1 MSKAPASGALAAADA
16 GGVAAIPAAPVG
28 PRWVGY
34 LLVAFGLAIL
44 VLFAATTDVRQ
55 VAHALRGIRPALL
68 GLAVVVLALQILVRG
83 IRWRYMIYRL
93 TGTAVSVRFA
103 AISIVA
109 GIAAGSVVPA
119 RTFEMAKAMLL
130 KGSYGTSLGASTSA
144 MIVERAL
151 DLLLIVVSLT
161 VAALLL
167 PGRIAIAGRLLPVII
182 IAIVAG
188 CALVAAAP
196 LRVRGWTAAVLHAI
210 PAPAAVRTYAIRL
223 VDTLF
228 ESILLWRQG
237 RTLGVLLPLTGLS
250 TALDLVRVCAVFWGV
265 GVALPVPVLIFTYLG
280 AMMLGMALLIPG
292 GVGVTEVSQVGL
304 IMLLAPQV
312 APSALIRSAVLAD
325 RFLSYYLVLVIGA
338 AFLIA
343 YHRYR
348 HVFR

>member
-1 MSKAPASGALAAADA
+1 MSKVPASDVLTAADEGGLAA
-16 GGVAAIPAAPVG
+16 VPAAA

-44 VLFAATTDVRQ
+44 VLFAATTNVRQ
-55 VAHALRGIRPALL
+55 LAHALRGIRPALL
-68 GLAVVVLALQILVRG
+68 GVAVVVVVLQILVRG
-83 IRWRYMIYRL
+83 IRWRYMICRL
-93 TGTAVSVRFA
+93 TGTAISIRFA

-151 DLLLIVVSLT
+151 DLLLVVISLT
-161 VAALLL
+161 LAALLL
-167 PGRIAIAGRLLPVII
+167 PGRVAIAGRLLPVII
-182 IAIVAG
+182 IVIVGG
-188 CALVAAAP
+188 CLLVAAAP
-196 LRVRGWTAAVLHAI
+196 LRFRGWMAAVLHRI
-210 PAPAAVRTYAIRL
+210 PAPQGARSHAMRL
-223 VDTLF
+223 VDTFF

-237 RTLGVLLPLTGLS
+237 RTLGILLPLTGLS
-250 TALDLVRVCAVFWGV
+250 TALDLTRVCAVFWGM

-280 AMMLGMALLIPG
+280 AVVLGMMLLIPG

-304 IMLLAPQV
+304 IALLAPQV
-312 APSALIRSAVLAD
+312 APPALIRSAVLAD
-325 RFLSYYLVLVIGA
+325 RFLSYYLVLMIGA
-338 AFLIA
+338 ALLIT
-343 YHRYR
+343 YQRYR

>member
-1 MSKAPASGALAAADA
+1 MSKVPASDVLTAADEGGLAA
-16 GGVAAIPAAPVG
+16 VPAAPVG
-28 PRWVGY
+28 PRWVSY

-44 VLFAATTDVRQ
+44 VLFAATTNVRQ
-55 VAHALRGIRPALL
+55 LAHALRGIRPALL
-68 GLAVVVLALQILVRG
+68 GVAVIAVVLQILVRG
-83 IRWRYMIYRL
+83 VRWRYMIYRL
-93 TGTAVSVRFA
+93 TGTAISIRFA

-109 GIAAGSVVPA
+109 GVAAGSVVPA

-151 DLLLIVVSLT
+151 DLLLVVISLAL
-161 VAALLL
+161 AALLL
-167 PGRIAIAGRLLPVII
+167 PGRIVIAGRLLPVLI

-188 CALVAAAP
+188 CTLVAVAP
-196 LRVRGWTAAVLHAI
+196 LRLRGWTAAVLHLI
-210 PAPAAVRTYAIRL
+210 PAPQAARSRAVRL

-228 ESILLWRQG
+228 ESVLLWRQG

-250 TALDLVRVCAVFWGV
+250 AALDLMRVCTVFWGM
-265 GVALPVPVLIFTYLG
+265 GVPLPVPILIFTYLG
-280 AMMLGMALLIPG
+280 AMVLGMALLIPG

-304 IMLLAPQV
+304 IALLAPQV
-312 APSALIRSAVLAD
+312 APPALIRSAVLAD
-325 RFLSYYLVLVIGA
+325 RFLSYYLILMIGA
-338 AFLIA
+338 AFLIV